1 MIKTDLEEDNEAT
14 YEVTPQKTIYSIIGI
29 LALII
34 VLAIGG
40 YFLSNSLNKPKI
52 PNATVKPGNVS
63 ALPVNSSS
71 NPLSQSAT
79 STMLNNSS
87 VNIQNNL
94 PSGQGNTATP
104 SPLQS
109 TNTSQNTGQA
119 INPNQPY

>member
-1 MIKTDLEEDNEAT
+1 MIKTELDEENEAT
-14 YEVTPQKTIYSIIGI
+14 YEPTPQKAIYSIIGI
-29 LALII
+29 VTLII
-34 VLAIGG
+34 VLVVGG
-40 YFLSNSLNKPKI
+40 YFISSSLNKQKI
-52 PNATVKPGNVS
+52 PTAGVKPGNVS

-71 NPLSQSAT
+71 NSLSQSAN
-79 STMLNNSS
+79 SAMLNNSS

-94 PSGQGNTATP
+94 PSGQGNTATS